1 VCLNDA
7 AAACLL
13 LQTAFYKLQPSKVA
27 DSPEE
32 NEKERDIH
40 EATWHILK
48 DILARQIICAHI
60 QS

>member
-1 VCLNDA
+1 M
-7 AAACLL
+7 LL
-13 LQTAFYKLQPSKVA
+13 LLLYAGRSRLPAFYELQPSKIA

-32 NEKERDIH
+32 NDKERDKD
-40 EATWHILK
+40 EAIWHILK